1 MITSIL
7 KLLTIF
13 WCSIYI
19 SFKSLHLAT
28 TRQIAKISILAT
40 ILTTFSY
47 FLYIYAVETRY
58 IIPLILFWFILSFL
72 NHKPQAS
79 FVITTISFGISFSLY
94 TIVSAIVLI
103 LVFPYYNS
111 VLNFPYVLLS
121 VFTGILQIFIT
132 IKLFQIKRFRNGMPF
147 LQYTNTLN
155 IATVLCLISC
165 CCMIYMTLNY
175 KNSNLQIFAF
185 LFFLFTF
192 TSLIYWW
199 QAQITKTYR
208 RRLELRELESL
219 RAELL
224 EMNEVVQ
231 QLKDDN
237 ERLARISHRDNSLI
251 SALRDSTLKYL
262 STDYENPKEA
272 LEVRQKLI
280 QNINALS
287 EGRASALPNY
297 EKKTAR
303 DFDTGLPL
311 LDELLH
317 HMDGVAIENGIILAV
332 HFSVLLND
340 FVPAA
345 ISEEDLVHTV
355 DDLLKNA
362 YKSTLT
368 HEKRLVQLQFFKL
381 GKHFVVEVAD
391 NGIPFEARSL
401 VNMGLEALT
410 TYEDGSGIGLMDIW
424 GTKEKYRATYHLDE
438 YETSTPFSKKISLI
452 FDKKNRFSI
461 LTSRKNEILKIC
473 NRLDLQVYSRNN

>member
-1 MITSIL
+1 MIAYLIKFSFVYFYNIFISFKLNKFKIQPFLLRSIL
-7 KLLTIF
+7 FSICISLLSYLLDCYYVELKYTIPSVALYIYLGSIIKNPQLAFILSTISFCISYSLYALSSLLLTILCYTLF
-13 WCSIYI
+13 ND
-19 SFKSLHLAT
+19 
-28 TRQIAKISILAT
+28 
-40 ILTTFSY
+40 
-47 FLYIYAVETRY
+47 FLY
-58 IIPLILFWFILSFL
+58 L
-72 NHKPQAS
+72 
-79 FVITTISFGISFSLY
+79 
-94 TIVSAIVLI
+94 
-103 LVFPYYNS
+103 PYY
-111 VLNFPYVLLS
+111 LLAIT
-121 VFTGILQIFIT
+121 TGILEIILINFIF
-132 IKLFQIKRFRNGMPF
+132 KIKRFKIGLIYN
-147 LQYTNTLN
+147 NSN
-155 IATVLCLISC
+155 INLITFICLIFIILISYVR
-165 CCMIYMTLNY
+165 IEKFFSLGLI
-175 KNSNLQIFAF
+175 SSIFI
-185 LFFLFTF
+185 LTF
-192 TSLIYWW
+192 LIYWW

-219 RAELL
+219 RAELSEL
-224 EMNEVVQ
+224 NEVVQ

-262 STDYENPKEA
+262 STDYENPEDA
-272 LEVRQKLI
+272 LEVREKLI